1 MARRNLEGLRI
12 VITGASQGIGKA
24 LALEAAKRG
33 MRVVA
38 AARSADLLYDLASEA
53 KPGTKGSLATVVADV
68 TEASG
73 RSAMLQ
79 CAINNF
85 GGVDV
90 LVNNAGVGATGH
102 FAEGSAET
110 LRKIMEVN
118 YFGLAETT
126 RIFIPELK
134 TSAHAAIVNIS
145 SIAGKRG
152 IPARADYSA
161 SKFAVQ
167 GFSNALRAE
176 LAKDNIDVLVICP
189 GLTQTNFSKNMIEQ
203 KAKMKMDH
211 MRGMTSEEVAVHT
224 LRSIE
229 TGRNEVSLTANG
241 KLMSFVSR
249 FFPRLADRIAKRKVI
264 ALFKEEMA
272 QRRLKRQELKK
283 EQV

>member
-1 MARRNLEGLRI
+1 
-12 VITGASQGIGKA
+12 
-24 LALEAAKRG
+24 
-33 MRVVA
+33 
-38 AARSADLLYDLASEA
+38 
-53 KPGTKGSLATVVADV
+53 
-68 TEASG
+68 
-73 RSAMLQ
+73 
-79 CAINNF
+79 
-85 GGVDV
+85 
-90 LVNNAGVGATGH
+90 
-102 FAEGSAET
+102 
-110 LRKIMEVN
+110 MEVN

-134 TSAHAAIVNIS
+134 KSSHAAIVNIS

-229 TGRNEVSLTANG
+229 IGRNEVSLTANG

-264 ALFKEEMA
+264 ALFKEEMT

>member
-33 MRVVA
+33 MNVVA
-38 AARSADLLYDLASEA
+38 AARSADLLYDLASEV
-53 KPGTKGSLATVVADV
+53 KPGMKGSLATVVADV
-68 TEASG
+68 TEATG
-73 RSAMLQ
+73 RQAMLQ
-79 CAINNF
+79 CALNHF

-102 FAEGSAET
+102 FAEGSPET

-134 TSAHAAIVNIS
+134 NSAHAAIVNIS

-152 IPARADYSA
+152 IPARSDYSA

-211 MRGMTSEEVAVHT
+211 MRGMTSEEVAKHT
-224 LRSIE
+224 LKSIE

-249 FFPRLADRIAKRKVI
+249 FLPRLADRIAKRKVV
-264 ALFKEEMA
+264 ALFKEEIA
-272 QRRLKRQELKK
+272 ERRLKRQEYKK

>member
-53 KPGTKGSLATVVADV
+53 KPGIKGSLATVVADV

-134 TSAHAAIVNIS
+134 KSSHAAIVNIS
-145 SIAGKRG
+145 SI
-152 IPARADYSA
+152 
-161 SKFAVQ
+161 
-167 GFSNALRAE
+167 AE

-264 ALFKEEMA
+264 ALFKEEMT

-283 EQV
+283 QQV

>member
-33 MRVVA
+33 MNVVA

-53 KPGTKGSLATVVADV
+53 KPGMKGSLATVVADV

-73 RSAMLQ
+73 RRAMLQ
-79 CAINNF
+79 CALNHF

-90 LVNNAGVGATGH
+90 LVNNAGIGATGH

-134 TSAHAAIVNIS
+134 NSAHGAIVNIS

-152 IPARADYSA
+152 IPARSDYSA

-176 LAKDNIDVLVICP
+176 LAKDNIDVLVVCP

-272 QRRLKRQELKK
+272 QRRLRRLELKK
-283 EQV
+283 QQI